1 MDRGRQLIRQWKLL
15 QILECLRAGATLQAL
30 HERIDEPC
38 VERTLRRDLEAL
50 QAAGFPI
57 RNEDG
62 RWRLE
67 RKGAGAWSVPV
78 QPTMVIGLL
87 VAEHLLE
94 GSPLAGSLRDLR
106 GRVEALLT
114 PGGRSWCQRLGRRFA
129 VAQPAPVRVRDEVEE
144 AVDRAIQE
152 SRRLRIR
159 YWSASS
165 GETLRTIEP
174 LILWHAQGGVYVYG
188 WDDRSGERRMFALQR
203 IRQAEVLDDRFESDP
218 DVDAAA
224 HLRNAFHVMTGPVHR
239 MEIWFSPRVAHLL
252 RERAWH
258 PSQRLEEAGG
268 GGVRAT
274 FTMAGLPEVARWL
287 AGFGGD
293 ARVIAPLTLAR
304 EVEELHR
311 AGLEASAGLAE
322 LSGSRHAVR

>member
-15 QILECLRAGATLQAL
+15 QTLESLRAGATLRAL

-67 RKGAGAWSVPV
+67 RKGASAWSVPV
-78 QPTMVIGLL
+78 QPTMVISLL

-94 GSPLAGSLRDLR
+94 SSPLAGPLRELR

-114 PGGRSWCQRLGRRFA
+114 PSGRSWCQSLGRRYA

-144 AVDRAIQE
+144 AVDQAIQE
-152 SRRLRIR
+152 SRRLRIL

-165 GETLRTIEP
+165 GVTQRIVEP
-174 LILWHAQGGVYVYG
+174 LTLWHAQGGVYVYG

-203 IRQAEVLDDRFESDP
+203 IRQAEVLDDRFEADP
-218 DVDAAA
+218 DIDAAA
-224 HLRNAFHVMTGPVHR
+224 HLRHAFHVMTGPVHR
-239 MEIWFSPRVAHLL
+239 MEIRFSPRVAHLL

-258 PSQRLEEAGG
+258 PSQRLEEEDGG
-268 GGVRAT
+268 GIRAT

-293 ARVIAPLTLAR
+293 ARVLSPLALAQA
-304 EVEELHR
+304 VEELHR
-311 AGLEASAGLAE
+311 AGLEASAGHSE
-322 LSGSRHAVR
+322 PSGSRHAVR